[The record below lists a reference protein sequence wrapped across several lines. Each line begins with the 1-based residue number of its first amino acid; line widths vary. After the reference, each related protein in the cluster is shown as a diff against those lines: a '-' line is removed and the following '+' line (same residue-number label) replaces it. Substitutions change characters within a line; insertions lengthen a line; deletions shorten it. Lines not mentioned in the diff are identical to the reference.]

1 MRYYHI
7 DMHMPVRD
15 LITLPSL
22 FSTIP
27 DNPSGYA
34 QVLTAPVP
42 LHMGMQATEGKEM
55 REILHE
61 RAEQP
66 TRVASNQYVLAGGV
80 FTSCFVLVLYH
91 IGEPDCVYAR
101 HFQISH
107 LDTAVGEMPA
117 FGDETWA
124 ILARPE
130 LDGSYGTV
138 ANNLVAAY
146 GTDHVYLI
154 DGFTN
159 FSVTG
164 DRKIRFC

>member
-7 DMHMPVRD
+7 DMHMPMRD

-22 FSTIP
+22 FSTVP
-27 DNPSGYA
+27 DDPRGYA
-34 QVLTAPVP
+34 QVLTAHRP
-42 LHMGMQATEGKEM
+42 LHRGMSFFAEKQ
-55 REILHE
+55 RLEILHE
-61 RAEQP
+61 HAGQA
-66 TRVASNQYVLAGGV
+66 TKVASDQYVQAGGV

-130 LDGSYGTV
+130 LDGSYGTA

-146 GTDHVYLI
+146 GTDHVCLI

-164 DRKIRFC
+164 DRKISFW